1 MFTDNSTLD
10 YATLRQEGLR
20 LLERLAGPEWTDFN
34 EHDPGITIL
43 EQYCYVLSEL
53 AYRCNFSIPDLL
65 SSGGT
70 NPYASLHKP
79 SDILTSQPVTLTD
92 LRKLA
97 IDVEGVNKA
106 WIEKIDQAEP
116 KVFYDRRGVSAPLQ
130 KQKTPMESKGG
141 EDSDQDDP
149 NKPKK
154 LIQLK
159 GGDGLEPVNLKGL
172 YRVLIEQQLESARNS
187 DVITAD
193 VTNKLH
199 AHRPLC
205 MDFVSV
211 EVMKEQKIR
220 LKANIEIGPLGN
232 ADEILKAI
240 KHKLDTF
247 IAPPV
252 PFYTLA
258 ERLAAGLRIDEI
270 FDGPRLE
277 HGFIDTE
284 ELQRLERKTAVRV
297 SDLIHEIMDVEG
309 VLMVKQ
315 LSLSMDD
322 VHWENWWLDLNKT
335 ETPVWD
341 WLNSI
346 LRLERRQIEIV
357 ARNTS
362 PPPSQTRLVLPT
374 PKPEDL
380 EIKAPA
386 GRDRRV
392 GQYYSAQHLFPA
404 LYGLGDKG
412 LPSDS
417 DAQRRAQ
424 VKQLKAYLLFFD
436 QLLANEFA
444 QLAHVGDLLGFA
456 ENPQQTYFSQWVDE
470 PSLGLDTVWRDP
482 KDLAKRLERMVEKP
496 DKVPDPNQPI
506 DIDWSRKQGFLDHL
520 LARFAEHF
528 TDYAQFTKLSTDLA
542 KLAHD
547 KQTWLRKYP
556 ELSAGRGTGYDILSN
571 SQAAQSAGLQQRLCI
586 KLGLVHCYLVEHVLL
601 RPIQADDA
609 QQPAPLLADA
619 RCADPYSLQI
629 SLVLPKEPEQNNNFC
644 RFVEQTVREEAPAHL
659 TVYLCWLSEG
669 DMKLFGSAYQAWVDS
684 QRAVRP
690 NNSEAAFR
698 LRDSRDRLID
708 WLGIGRTY
716 PLVDLPVSYINM
728 VPLGKSGTVTLK
740 LSQPGVIYTLR
751 DKSGKPLNHPEEIG
765 NGSDLKLTTPVI
777 TQDITFTVWA
787 VKNSW
792 ALKLPKAI
800 EIIALNLSLPASIL
814 KAELL
819 DPNNKDPTAPRI
831 VDFGVQAEVQIESSQ
846 TGVNYQLVRRVEK
859 EGIEIGG
866 SRWEVLS
873 ETVLG
878 NSQAIKL
885 TSLKMEEDTD
895 IRILAIIAGNNAEK
909 ALLEVVL
916 PLKVRANPSLGV
928 TVNKDVVDDKESDQV
943 TIKLSQTGFD
953 YELFHRPIE
962 SSEFFREFTESQ
974 KLLKISG
981 TDSLWVKVPQNP
993 TPNLIPFGVK
1003 GVGDGKDLV
1012 LTIPGSLLTEDS
1024 YIVVQASKQY
1034 TQNIRPTVQLTQA
1047 LAILVRPVDCPV
1059 VYTDKVV
1066 LLGKTCV
1073 VTLTP
1078 SQKSVCY
1085 HLRDKD
1091 GKPLNPEVKEIGNG
1105 SDRNLT
1111 TPAIKQ
1117 DITFTVL
1124 AVKKSS
1130 VFKWLKAVEII
1141 GLNLSLP
1148 ASILNGDWLD
1158 PKIKGPT
1165 APRIVD
1171 YGVQAEV
1178 QIEASQVGVNYR
1190 LVCQAGQ
1197 GEIVIGDTR
1206 WKPLSEFVSGNSQA
1220 IKLTSLNMG
1229 EDTDIRILAIIV
1241 GNNVEK
1247 ALFEVILPL
1256 KVRANPSLEVIADKH
1271 VVDYIRSEVKVT
1283 VSAAQKS
1290 VSYQLFSR
1298 PIRDSEFVHQFK
1310 VSPKLLKIPG
1320 KDSLWVMAPPN
1331 PTPDITP
1338 FGKAETGKGGDL
1350 SLIIQHSILK
1360 EDSLIV
1366 VQAKK
1371 EHTFMIDNVSCTKE
1385 STVQLSQALAILVKP
1400 NNVTLRLRPK
1410 DTNVGTNGLR
1420 RDVVYTVL
1428 SGQLGVC
1435 YRLMYEHRAFR
1446 SIQTEWRDLGNPVCF
1461 PKADKGI
1468 DALQGRLDFVVTG
1481 SSPEW
1486 VCPLELDYYVNIRI
1500 FARKVST
1507 DEETWQ
1513 PTYSTVKDLL
1523 SLP

>member
-79 SDILTSQPVTLTD
+79 SDILTSRPVTLTD

-322 VHWENWWLDLNKT
+322 VHWENWWLDLDKT

-341 WLNSI
+341 WSKSI

-456 ENPQQTYFSQWVDE
+456 ENPQQTYFAQWVDE

-740 LSQPGVIYTLR
+740 RSQRGVIYALR

-800 EIIALNLSLPASIL
+800 EIIGLKLSLPASIL

-819 DPNNKDPTAPRI
+819 DPEN
-831 VDFGVQAEVQIESSQ
+831 
-846 TGVNYQLVRRVEK
+846 
-859 EGIEIGG
+859 
-866 SRWEVLS
+866 
-873 ETVLG
+873 
-878 NSQAIKL
+878 
-885 TSLKMEEDTD
+885 
-895 IRILAIIAGNNAEK
+895 
-909 ALLEVVL
+909 
-916 PLKVRANPSLGV
+916 
-928 TVNKDVVDDKESDQV
+928 
-943 TIKLSQTGFD
+943 
-953 YELFHRPIE
+953 
-962 SSEFFREFTESQ
+962 
-974 KLLKISG
+974 
-981 TDSLWVKVPQNP
+981 
-993 TPNLIPFGVK
+993 
-1003 GVGDGKDLV
+1003 
-1012 LTIPGSLLTEDS
+1012 
-1024 YIVVQASKQY
+1024 
-1034 TQNIRPTVQLTQA
+1034 
-1047 LAILVRPVDCPV
+1047 
-1059 VYTDKVV
+1059 
-1066 LLGKTCV
+1066 
-1073 VTLTP
+1073 
-1078 SQKSVCY
+1078 
-1085 HLRDKD
+1085 
-1091 GKPLNPEVKEIGNG
+1091 
-1105 SDRNLT
+1105 
-1111 TPAIKQ
+1111 
-1117 DITFTVL
+1117 
-1124 AVKKSS
+1124 
-1130 VFKWLKAVEII
+1130 
-1141 GLNLSLP
+1141 
-1148 ASILNGDWLD
+1148 
-1158 PKIKGPT
+1158 KGPT

-1178 QIEASQVGVNYR
+1178 QIESSQAGVNYR
-1190 LVCQAGQ
+1190 LVRQAGQGEIVIGDTRWKALSESVSGNSQAIKLITSLKMEEDTDIRILAINAGNNAEKALLGVILPLKVKANPSRVVTANKDEVDYKGSEVKVTISAAQESVSYQLCYRPIQDSEFVDKSIEPPPILRKIPGKDLWVMAPPNPTPDVKACGGTEVRDGKDLVLTIPSSLLIEDSYIVVQASKHYKTQKGEDINPKVQLNQALAILIRLADCPVVYTDKVVLGKTGVVTLKPSQEGVAYQLLDKDHKRLNPEVKETGNGSELKLTTPAINQNTMFTILAVKKSSVFEWLKAVEIKAVLYLSLPATILNGDWLDLEFKGPTAPRIVDFGVPVEVQIESSQTGVNYRLVYQAEQ

-1206 WKPLSEFVSGNSQA
+1206 WKPLSETVFGNSQA
-1220 IKLTSLNMG
+1220 IKLTSSKME
-1229 EDTDIRILAIIV
+1229 EDTDIRILASNA
-1241 GNNVEK
+1241 GNIEEK
-1247 ALFEVILPL
+1247 ALLEAILPL
-1256 KVRANPSLEVIADKH
+1256 KVKANPSLVVTTSEIVVNYEQNAKVIISGSQ
-1271 VVDYIRSEVKVT
+1271 V
-1283 VSAAQKS
+1283 S

-1298 PIRDSEFVHQFK
+1298 PIHNDEFVHE
-1310 VSPKLLKIPG
+1310 SNGEPNLLKLRDNLWVKLPHNLTLDVKPSGAAESGKG
-1320 KDSLWVMAPPN
+1320 KD
-1331 PTPDITP
+1331 
-1338 FGKAETGKGGDL
+1338 E
-1350 SLIIQHSILK
+1350 ILK
-1360 EDSLIV
+1360 LKTANLTEDSFIV
-1366 VQAKK
+1366 VQASKL
-1371 EHTFMIDNVSCTKE
+1371 HTIKGRKDIPS
-1385 STVQLSQALAILVKP
+1385 SIQLNQVVAFLIRPAPPYS
-1400 NNVTLRLRPK
+1400 LRLKGHERLERYQEYA
-1410 DTNVGTNGLR
+1410 VHNG
-1420 RDVVYTVL
+1420 
-1428 SGQLGVC
+1428 Q
-1435 YRLMYEHRAFR
+1435 
-1446 SIQTEWRDLGNPVCF
+1446 P
-1461 PKADKGI
+1461 GI
-1468 DALQGRLDFVVTG
+1468 
-1481 SSPEW
+1481 
-1486 VCPLELDYYVNIRI
+1486 
-1500 FARKVST
+1500 
-1507 DEETWQ
+1507 
-1513 PTYSTVKDLL
+1513 TYSFEGYGTRGNLISLGSPVYFPSNKPQQWFCREQAFGMVTIIAIKNQTGEKTIIDKTQGELL
-1523 SLP
+1523 G